1 MLRWAIGRVLRR
13 TRIAQGRTL
22 REVAEAAGVSLPY
35 LSEVERG
42 RKEASSE
49 VLASICR
56 ALGLSLVDLL
66 DLVRAELV
74 RVSAVSGSARGR
86 STSRFGRRTRTL
98 VTCRTTRTT
107 PPRTRASSST
117 SS

>member
-1 MLRWAIGRVLRR
+1 MLRWAIGIALRR
-13 TRIAQGRTL
+13 ARLEQGRTL
-22 REVAEAAGVSLPY
+22 RDVAAAAGVSLPY

-66 DLVRAELV
+66 DRARAEL
-74 RVSAVSGSARGR
+74 RRLSAVSGSAHGR
-86 STSRFGRRTRTL
+86 IVRPGRARPRTL
-98 VTCRTTRTT
+98 VSCSRFRRTT
-107 PPRTRASSST
+107 ASSST